1 MEDLDVVVDTVTV
14 LLERAFDRQGRCE
27 SISSANMRAVSSV
40 STDQRPAAAKHAL
53 AVATGRVRPLWVEN
67 RAVELVREAGSCWRR
82 RSRRHMSRR
91 ER

>member
-14 LLERAFDRQGRCE
+14 LLERAFDRQGRPE

-53 AVATGRVRPLWVEN
+53 AV
-67 RAVELVREAGSCWRR
+67 
-82 RSRRHMSRR
+82 
-91 ER
+91 